1 MDIDDI
7 LSPIRSE
14 MDEVEKHLRDQ
25 HHSEQDFTSEL
36 LTYASRYR
44 GKRLRPA
51 LVLLSGR
58 ASGSITPQHLDI
70 AAVAELLHTATLIH
84 DDVIDGADMRRS
96 LATLNAKWG
105 TAISILVGDVLL
117 SKCFGILAR
126 LDSQTA
132 SAQFAKTANI
142 MCEGELLQLNRRYD
156 FALDEADYLKII
168 EQKTAMLC
176 ATCCRLGAVFA
187 GAKRQVADALAD
199 YGLKIGIAFQ
209 IVDDCL
215 DIVGQEKE
223 MGKSLYTDM
232 EKGKLT
238 LPLIRLVH
246 EVPAIGRE
254 DLRRLLFPQ
263 DSPCDREAVVA
274 ELSRHDAVEYA
285 YEKAREYVEG
295 AREQLACIPSSA
307 CKDSLDALAG
317 YVIQRRR

>member
-1 MDIDDI
+1 MDIHDI
-7 LSPIRSE
+7 LAPVRDE
-14 MDEVEKHLRDQ
+14 MNEVEKHLEDQ
-25 HHSEQDFTSEL
+25 HHSEQDFTSGL
-36 LTYASRYR
+36 LKYASRFT

-51 LVLLSGR
+51 LVLLSGK
-58 ASGSITPQHLDI
+58 ACGQTSPQHIDI
-70 AAVAELLHTATLIH
+70 ATVAELLHTATLIH

-96 LATLNAKWG
+96 LATINAKWG
-105 TAISILVGDVLL
+105 TAISILVGDLLL

-142 MCEGELLQLNRRYD
+142 MCEGELLQLHRRYD
-156 FALDEADYLKII
+156 MALDEADYLKII
-168 EQKTAMLC
+168 EQKTAVLC
-176 ATCCRLGAVFA
+176 ATCCRLGAIFA

-199 YGLKIGIAFQ
+199 YGLKLGIAFQ

-246 EVPAIGRE
+246 EVPANGRE
-254 DLRRLLFPQ
+254 GLRRLLFPQ
-263 DSPCDREAVVA
+263 NSSCDREAVVA

-285 YEKAREYVEG
+285 YEKAREYVES
-295 AREQLACIPSSA
+295 AREQLACIPASA
-307 CKDSLDALAG
+307 SKDSLHALAG
-317 YVIQRRR
+317 YVIRRRR